1 MCPMPTDDV
10 TSSVIPG
17 HRPYHHSGP
26 GFVANPAAPDFELDK
41 PLKDAA
47 ARWLNLVPAEH
58 RHDAREPAKDVL
70 QTLQEHTRSCPGHP
84 LAALWV
90 AHRHLRDPVPAVR
103 IASLVLASEALW
115 WLGHFEDAGRAA
127 QAAAD
132 ADPGSAQALW
142 RLAVALYRQGRFEEA
157 GGRLDDLLKLVSRF
171 APAWA
176 LRGQVRVW
184 LDADNPG
191 AGRPDFAAAA
201 ALTSA
206 SGTWVVPYRMAGAA
220 FQAHADAEVRVH
232 DSDTGGSSGS
242 LVDVVL
248 LPDKSRVERGVDP
261 DRRWHLEGPSTGG
274 GDSDS
279 LFGSLGGDFAA
290 GARSRVSFGTR
301 FVLYQRN
308 IENLCKDRAALREEI
323 RKSVAE
329 LFDAA
334 LESRAAIAIKGAPEQ
349 HAEGANV
356 PGDEDGQ
363 SPA

>member
-1 MCPMPTDDV
+1 V
-10 TSSVIPG
+10 TSSAIPEP
-17 HRPYHHSGP
+17 RPSSHHSGP
-26 GFVANPAAPDFELDK
+26 GYVASPKAPDFELDE
-41 PLKDAA
+41 PLRNAA

-58 RHDAREPAKDVL
+58 RHDDRERAKDAL
-70 QTLQEHTRSCPGHP
+70 ETLREHTRSCPDHP
-84 LAALWV
+84 LEALWV
-90 AHRHLRDPVPAVR
+90 AHRHLKDADPAVR

-115 WLGHFEDAGRAA
+115 WLGHFEDARRAA

-132 ADPGSAQALW
+132 ADPTSAQALW

-157 GGRLDDLLKLVSRF
+157 GERLDQLLELASRF

-176 LRGQVRVW
+176 LRGQVKVW
-184 LDADNPG
+184 LDADNPA
-191 AGRPDFAAAA
+191 AGRADFAAAA
-201 ALTSA
+201 ALTSD
-206 SGTWVVPYRMAGAA
+206 SGTWVVPYRMTGADFKA
-220 FQAHADAEVRVH
+220 QADGEMRVH
-232 DSDTGGSSGS
+232 DAETGGSAGVV
-242 LVDVVL
+242 VDVAL

-279 LFGSLGGDFAA
+279 LFGPLGGDFAA
-290 GARSRVSFGTR
+290 GARSRAPFGER
-301 FVLYQRN
+301 FVLFQRN

-349 HAEGANV
+349 HAEAANA
-356 PGDEDGQ
+356 PEDEDG
-363 SPA
+363 

>member
-1 MCPMPTDDV
+1 MCPMPGDDV
-10 TSSVIPG
+10 TPSVRPG
-17 HRPYHHSGP
+17 LRPSRHSGP
-26 GFVANPAAPDFELDK
+26 GYVANPKAPDFELDA
-41 PLKDAA
+41 PLREAA
-47 ARWLNLVPAEH
+47 ARWLNLVPAGH
-58 RHDAREPAKDVL
+58 HGGRESAQDVL
-70 QTLQEHTRSCPGHP
+70 ETLREHARSCPDHP
-84 LAALWV
+84 LEALWV

-115 WLGHFEDAGRAA
+115 WLGHFEDARWAA

-132 ADPGSAQALW
+132 ADPASAQALW

-157 GGRLDDLLKLVSRF
+157 GERLDDLLELASRF
-171 APAWA
+171 APGWA
-176 LRGQVRVW
+176 LRGQVKVW
-184 LDADNPG
+184 LNAGDPE
-191 AGRPDFAAAA
+191 AGRADFAAAA
-201 ALTSA
+201 ALTSG
-206 SGTWVVPYRMAGAA
+206 SGTWVVPYRMADAD
-220 FQAHADAEVRVH
+220 FQATADAQVRVH
-232 DSDTGGSSGS
+232 DSQTGGSSGG

-261 DRRWHLEGPSTGG
+261 DRRWHLEGPSAGG

-279 LFGSLGGDFAA
+279 LFGGLGGDFAA

-308 IENLCKDRAALREEI
+308 IENLCQDRATLNEEI

-349 HAEGANV
+349 HAEGASI
-356 PGDEDGQ
+356 PGDEDG
-363 SPA
+363 

>member
-1 MCPMPTDDV
+1 M
-10 TSSVIPG
+10 
-17 HRPYHHSGP
+17 
-26 GFVANPAAPDFELDK
+26 
-41 PLKDAA
+41 
-47 ARWLNLVPAEH
+47 
-58 RHDAREPAKDVL
+58 
-70 QTLQEHTRSCPGHP
+70 
-84 LAALWV
+84 
-90 AHRHLRDPVPAVR
+90 PAVR

-115 WLGHFEDAGRAA
+115 WLGHFEDARRAA

-132 ADPGSAQALW
+132 ADPASAQALW

-157 GGRLDDLLKLVSRF
+157 GGHLDALVEVAGRF
-171 APAWA
+171 APARA
-176 LRGQVRVW
+176 LRGQVKVW
-184 LDADNPG
+184 LDAGNPE
-191 AGRPDFAAAA
+191 AGRGDFAAAA
-201 ALTSA
+201 ALASR
-206 SGTWVVPYRMAGAA
+206 SGTWAVPYRMAGAD
-220 FQAHADAEVRVH
+220 FQARAGAEIRVH
-232 DSDTGGSSGS
+232 DAETGGSSGG

-279 LFGSLGGDFAA
+279 QFGGLGGDFAA

-308 IENLCKDRAALREEI
+308 IENLCKDGAALCEEI

-334 LESRAAIAIKGAPEQ
+334 LEPRAAIAIKGAPEQ

-356 PGDEDGQ
+356 PGDEDG
-363 SPA
+363 

>member
-1 MCPMPTDDV
+1 MPGDDV
-10 TSSVIPG
+10 TPSAIPEPRPSS
-17 HRPYHHSGP
+17 HHSGP
-26 GFVANPAAPDFELDK
+26 GYVANPKAPDFELDE
-41 PLKDAA
+41 PLRNAA

-58 RHDAREPAKDVL
+58 RHDDHERAKNALETLRE
-70 QTLQEHTRSCPGHP
+70 QTRSCPDHP
-84 LAALWV
+84 LEALWV
-90 AHRHLRDPVPAVR
+90 AHRHLKDAVPAVR

-115 WLGHFEDAGRAA
+115 WLGHFEDARRAA

-132 ADPGSAQALW
+132 ADPTSAQALW

-157 GGRLDDLLKLVSRF
+157 GEHLDDLLEVDSRF

-176 LRGQVRVW
+176 LRGQVKVW
-184 LDADNPG
+184 LDPDNPE
-191 AGRPDFAAAA
+191 AGRADFAAAA
-201 ALTSA
+201 ALTSGP
-206 SGTWVVPYRMAGAA
+206 GTWVVPYRMDRAD
-220 FQAHADAEVRVH
+220 FKVQADAEIRVH
-232 DSDTGGSSGS
+232 DSETGGSAGG
-242 LVDVVL
+242 LVDVAL

-274 GDSDS
+274 GDSGS
-279 LFGSLGGDFAA
+279 LFGGLGGDFAA
-290 GARSRVSFGTR
+290 GARSRVSFGER

-334 LESRAAIAIKGAPEQ
+334 LESHAAIAIKGAPEQ

-356 PGDEDGQ
+356 PGDEDG
-363 SPA
+363 